1 MEKFAKYKKLASNSI
16 TVLQRYLSQLN
27 AFYEFCRNLDDQ
39 YLSDM
44 ETKFLQSKKFV
55 EWCISS
61 NGGYEKKAIRECQ
74 MGIRDELFIS
84 QSKIQCN
91 NFLKQNLIKFKILP
105 QLFSK
110 CVLHKY
116 KIFIY
121 GSFLKRTCYSYHT
134 LKNEYKLICKYPS
147 DIAPFFRYMYVF
159 VNDIIL
165 FFGDYVKSSSQVFT
179 LKKQLIVTHK
189 LHKNKE
195 EYDALIM
202 IINGYGDEEDVLVTS
217 EGNFIPINEIRSSFD
232 CNRINSLK
240 DCPKI
245 FIIDVCRGNV

>member
-1 MEKFAKYKKLASNSI
+1 MHFMSFVETWMISTFRIWKPNFYKVKNLLSGAFQAMVDTKKSNMFCKIWNIRQVAYSCNSISTIADLAS
-16 TVLQRYLSQLN
+16 VFKQ
-27 AFYEFCRNLDDQ
+27 AD
-39 YLSDM
+39 SDWN
-44 ETKFLQSKKFV
+44 TLISKIKNNIQFR
-55 EWCISS
+55 
-61 NGGYEKKAIRECQ
+61 AIRECQ

-165 FFGDYVKSSSQVFT
+165 FFGRWKGKFDDKEIMSKAV
-179 LKKQLIVTHK
+179 H
-189 LHKNKE
+189 KE

-202 IINGYGDEEDVLVTS
+202 IINGYGDEEDVL
-217 EGNFIPINEIRSSFD
+217 
-232 CNRINSLK
+232 
-240 DCPKI
+240 
-245 FIIDVCRGNV
+245 